1 MIEPVPTSLEPPS
14 TVVPGTPGSGPPS
27 PPAGRPR
34 AVAGLDDRVFRGFV
48 RTGGVMVL
56 VITGAVGLFLFLRAA
71 TALRSAGFKFLTTQA
86 WQPDAHHFG
95 IESVLG
101 YTVLIALV
109 AITIST
115 PLAIGTALFI
125 SEVVPARLRWLPI
138 AVIDLMAA
146 VPSVVFGL
154 WGLFYLQGHLIG
166 LARLLATWLA
176 WLPILKVTGADPRDP
191 LGTSTIYTASTFIA
205 GVVVG
210 LMVAP
215 IQCSVIR
222 EVFSQAPL
230 GEREGA
236 FALGGTRWGMVR
248 TVVLPFGRGGII
260 GGTMLALGR
269 ALGETIA
276 VYLIISPDFRL
287 KIHILQSGAISVSS
301 LIAIRYSEASGFGLS
316 ALFAAG
322 LSLFVMTLLVNFA
335 ASTIVA
341 RSRSGAVTD

>member
-1 MIEPVPTSLEPPS
+1 RHVRRGRTTRHRPYIRRSLGVGASSAGTSDDGADRLRVACERCTSIRTSVVLHVRPGGLGATMIEPVPTSLEPPS

-27 PPAGRPR
+27 PPSGHPR

-154 WGLFYLQGHLIG
+154 WGLFYLQGHLI
-166 LARLLATWLA
+166 
-176 WLPILKVTGADPRDP
+176 
-191 LGTSTIYTASTFIA
+191 
-205 GVVVG
+205 
-210 LMVAP
+210 
-215 IQCSVIR
+215 
-222 EVFSQAPL
+222 
-230 GEREGA
+230 
-236 FALGGTRWGMVR
+236 
-248 TVVLPFGRGGII
+248 
-260 GGTMLALGR
+260 
-269 ALGETIA
+269 
-276 VYLIISPDFRL
+276 
-287 KIHILQSGAISVSS
+287 
-301 LIAIRYSEASGFGLS
+301 
-316 ALFAAG
+316 
-322 LSLFVMTLLVNFA
+322 
-335 ASTIVA
+335 
-341 RSRSGAVTD
+341 